1 MAKKENYVIAAPWP
15 RGDGELS
22 VYTYFNAHQYGTMED
37 AEKFLAYVQKKVSSD
52 DSRRYE
58 TQPKAED
65 FKIYQLVPIDY
76 KANNV

>member
-15 RGDGELS
+15 RGKGELS

-37 AEKFLAYVQKKVSSD
+37 AEKFLEYVRKKVSSD
-52 DSRRYE
+52 GHRYE
-58 TQPKAED
+58 HQPKAED

-76 KANNV
+76 KAKNV